1 MPKSQTDDT
10 GKRISEAG
18 GESSVRTGEERGGFM
33 EATTQPW
40 RTVLMLQVSGSSKA
54 WPPSSVASTPT
65 FISLESAPSGS
76 SLCLLWHS
84 VPTSIIHCGRCVQG
98 QEGVAR
104 ETVNSPPRRHL
115 CHTPSLGRLSTCP
128 RALHASCPSHILIR
142 NLGLLSSL

>member
-40 RTVLMLQVSGSSKA
+40 RGSSKA

-104 ETVNSPPRRHL
+104 ETVNSPPHRHP

-128 RALHASCPSHILIR
+128 RALHASCLSHILIR